1 MNRKLTRFFTL
12 TAACALS
19 LTAGAYLSYEAA
31 QQQDNVAVQENDAVK
46 APAPETSQ
54 VSVAPAASP
63 AVPAA
68 SANVAV
74 PAAPQKAIADTNVI
88 FAPSVSKNLP
98 TGNLGDLRPSNPVR
112 EAVPAPAAPQHG
124 AALTP
129 DEEAPAQ
136 AQALQEAKGQ
146 ETQDAPSADQT
157 ASLPAQADGSKPD
170 FSKPE
175 PQEFLARLDQDPPP
189 SVGLSDLSLSPP
201 PPPRSLLGDL
211 VRTFPDSPPLPPVR
225 PVELAYAAPDVAS
238 LSAPAAVA
246 PVPTPAPV
254 AVLEPTPSAPKP
266 PAPGPSAPPAAAL
279 APAAPPSEGLNFSGV
294 ANALAAV
301 TATAAP
307 APGNVPFAPGAQNPA
322 VQTPLAPEPSGGFR
336 KGMPVYVRIFKQEG
350 TLELWMK
357 RGDRYALYKSFP
369 VCKWSGKLGP
379 KLQTADYQSPEG
391 FYSVSARQLN
401 PHSHYHLAFDI
412 GYPNAY
418 DRRQGATGSA
428 VMVHGDCKSVGCFA
442 MTNQGIDE
450 IYPLVEAAL
459 LAGQHEVP
467 VHIFPFR
474 MSEGAIARESGAG
487 GGGNLLAFLN
497 SPAGP
502 KRDWTE
508 FWHNLKQGYD
518 QFEQTHVPPVAF
530 ACGDR
535 YDFGQSGKACA
546 RIAGW

>member
-31 QQQDNVAVQENDAVK
+31 QQQDNVAVQENIEGK
-46 APAPETSQ
+46 APSVEQSAAPEGQ
-54 VSVAPAASP
+54 ASVAPAA
-63 AVPAA
+63 ALAAPAA
-68 SANVAV
+68 NANVAV

-98 TGNLGDLRPSNPVR
+98 VGNLGDLRPGDPVR

-129 DEEAPAQ
+129 NEAPSQAQDAQVADEQEAPADQTQ
-136 AQALQEAKGQ
+136 AQAD
-146 ETQDAPSADQT
+146 TSR
-157 ASLPAQADGSKPD
+157 PA
-170 FSKPE
+170 
-175 PQEFLARLDQDPPP
+175 PQEFQARLDQDPPP
-189 SVGLSDLSLSPP
+189 SVGLPDLSLSPP

-211 VRTFPDSPPLPPVR
+211 ARAFPDSPPLPPVR
-225 PVELAYAAPDVAS
+225 PVALAYAAPDVAG

-246 PVPTPAPV
+246 PAPAPV
-254 AVLEPTPSAPKP
+254 AVQEPAPAAPAPSAAAVA
-266 PAPGPSAPPAAAL
+266 APIAPRPVAPSVAP
-279 APAAPPSEGLNFSGV
+279 APPSEGLNFSGV

-301 TATAAP
+301 TAAAP
-307 APGNVPFAPGAQNPA
+307 APGVPFAPGAQLPGAQNPGA
-322 VQTPLAPEPSGGFR
+322 QTPLAPEPSGGFR

-350 TLELWMK
+350 ALELWMK
-357 RGDRYALYKSFP
+357 RGDRYALYKSFAI
-369 VCKWSGKLGP
+369 CKWSGALGP
-379 KLQTADYQSPEG
+379 KLRTADFQSPEG

-474 MSEGAIARESGAG
+474 MSEAAIAREAGAG

-497 SPAGP
+497 AANGP

-518 QFEQTHVPPVAF
+518 QFEQTHVPPVAY

-535 YDFGQSGKACA
+535 YDFGQSGKACS